1 MKGNFDP
8 CLKELLIHEGGFSN
22 HKDDPGGVT
31 NLGVTKRVYEEW
43 VGHPVSVDIMRR
55 LNTDSVKA
63 LYKTRYWNALQC
75 DELPIGLDLCM
86 FDFGVNAGVGRSARY
101 LQRLVG
107 ATADGVIGPKTLSLV
122 QQLVKSDGPSAAI
135 VKFQDM
141 RRDYYKQLPTFK
153 TFGKGWL
160 RRVDEIEKAAR
171 AMAKGL

>member
-75 DELPIGLDLCM
+75 DALPIGLDLCV
-86 FDFGVNAGVGRSARY
+86 FDFGVNAGVKRSARY